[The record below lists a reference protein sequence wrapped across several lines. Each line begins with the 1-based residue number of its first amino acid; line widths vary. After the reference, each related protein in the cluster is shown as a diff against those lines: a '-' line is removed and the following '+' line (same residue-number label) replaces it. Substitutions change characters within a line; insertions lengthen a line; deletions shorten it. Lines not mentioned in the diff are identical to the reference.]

1 MQILLDGCLAFFAA
15 VGIGAILL
23 SLVHAGP
30 LWAVAEQ
37 DAPLLVFFSVQ
48 GDGSSLHILFPQL
61 QKQIHPA
68 NIILVDDG
76 LDEQGQKIVSAL
88 LWKYP
93 ALRCC
98 PRNKLLPFIAPAQSE
113 SCIK

>member
-15 VGIGAILL
+15 VGIGAILF
-23 SLVHAGP
+23 SLAHTGP
-30 LWAVAEQ
+30 LSASEQ

-48 GDGSSLHILFPQL
+48 GDGKSLHILFSQL

-76 LDEQGQKIVSAL
+76 LDEQGQKIVSEL
-88 LWKYP
+88 LRKYP

-98 PRNKLLPFIAPAQSE
+98 PRNKLIPFIAPAQSE
-113 SCIK
+113 PCIK